1 MEVFNEHRTE
11 REAIF
16 SAGPRRDAQERCV
29 GCLACME
36 VCPSQAI
43 LVVPGDNPTDKPVSK
58 AKKYSVDFQI
68 NYLRCIFDG
77 ACEEACPVD
86 AIILSTDYEL
96 GGYSREELIY
106 RKDKLNEP
114 HPGASGIDVNWSRRP
129 APAPKPATPAAPT
142 APATP
147 KPAAPSAPP
156 SAPVASMPTT
166 APKPPTPTTPPTAA
180 SAPTAPAVKPATP
193 APPLTQPAAPG
204 AATPQPQT
212 PPASGEKPQA

>member
-1 MEVFNEHRTE
+1 MSTEPKEKQSFLQGLGATLKGMSITFKYLFKPPVTVSYPEVKRN
-11 REAIF
+11 I
-16 SAGPRRDAQERCV
+16 SPRYKGKHWLRLWPDGMERCV

-43 LVVPGDNPTDKPVSK
+43 LVVPADNPADKPVSK

-129 APAPKPATPAAPT
+129 APAPKPATPAG
-142 APATP
+142 
-147 KPAAPSAPP
+147 
-156 SAPVASMPTT
+156 
-166 APKPPTPTTPPTAA
+166 
-180 SAPTAPAVKPATP
+180 
-193 APPLTQPAAPG
+193 APG

-212 PPASGEKPQA
+212 PPASGEKPRA